1 MTESFFTGPPV
12 PVSVTAKAR
21 TTSRRPVCSPGGRF
35 REYAPPRWQAA
46 PPWPP
51 GGPSSPPGFVPSP
64 AASPRTRSAPPVA
77 TPALG
82 DPAPCPTAPAP
93 YSPTGAS
100 SPSSYQRRTRAYSL
114 WATSRASLLRPFR
127 PFRSFRSFC
136 SFRSFRPLLLLG
148 VVLGALLGGIGR
160 TVLRGAG
167 GGHRL
172 RTLVPGRERR
182 PASRGRLRLSARG
195 AVREQV
201 QAPPL
206 RPYHQP
212 RRRARARLQMDLRA
226 HRRQRLHVNPPG
238 VIQLRLVLGGGHGR
252 VEPVL
257 HHGGAP
263 LFRFPPGFLPGVLR
277 LLRPPLGALILFAH
291 RGAPL
296 QSGLAG
302 GPLRLPAFLRRRLR
316 AEPAAL
322 SAPLRGA
329 AVRVPALCRAVEVCP
344 GRRTRRG
351 LLRDLGAPPEPG
363 RDRRRSATLQGYPLL
378 RGVVPALGAPIADG
392 SAVGAG
398 LDQGPVPVL
407 GAALGTPSAPEH
419 GTLRCARDVVVH
431 RAPL

>member
-1 MTESFFTGPPV
+1 
-12 PVSVTAKAR
+12 
-21 TTSRRPVCSPGGRF
+21 
-35 REYAPPRWQAA
+35 
-46 PPWPP
+46 
-51 GGPSSPPGFVPSP
+51 
-64 AASPRTRSAPPVA
+64 
-77 TPALG
+77 
-82 DPAPCPTAPAP
+82 
-93 YSPTGAS
+93 
-100 SPSSYQRRTRAYSL
+100 
-114 WATSRASLLRPFR
+114 
-127 PFRSFRSFC
+127 
-136 SFRSFRPLLLLG
+136 
-148 VVLGALLGGIGR
+148 
-160 TVLRGAG
+160 
-167 GGHRL
+167 
-172 RTLVPGRERR
+172 
-182 PASRGRLRLSARG
+182 
-195 AVREQV
+195 
-201 QAPPL
+201 
-206 RPYHQP
+206 
-212 RRRARARLQMDLRA
+212 MDLRA

-419 GTLRCARDVVVH
+419 GTLRCARDVVGRPGDDGVLRDCLRHPRLEPSGYRLGGRGGIRLVLGLLREGPRPEAAQRQLLEQLRGEGLEAVDDGVVKEGEVLVH
-431 RAPL
+431 EGPQGKVLVVCNHHHAQALAHEPLEGGVPFLLPHLVAGQGVVPHGLPMSSRRPCRRGARGTQRGIQ